1 MNIVAPRPKKPSSY
15 TTASDIWTEE
25 DNEACQELRQIL
37 LASHSTMMEDLN
49 IIRTS
54 NPLPHDTCFVPI
66 HQTVS
71 HLSVTDT
78 TTTAK
83 LNRPRSFSVGDSRN
97 NYISLVH

>member
-15 TTASDIWTEE
+15 TTKDAWTE
-25 DNEACQELRQIL
+25 DNDEACQELRQIL
-37 LASHSTMMEDLN
+37 FASHSTIMEDLN
-49 IIRTS
+49 ITRTS

-66 HQTVS
+66 HQAVS

-78 TTTAK
+78 TK
-83 LNRPRSFSVGDSRN
+83 HGRPRSFSVGDSRN